1 MIIGEFGDCRG
12 RSGGAATLHPQ
23 SIAGKDNSIQGVENT
38 VQPSGRL
45 GAEGDRYGVP
55 SQRPADH
62 DRLCCPASFAS
73 APTQRPRSSA
83 LWSRADRAH
92 SISAESSTS

>member
-62 DRLCCPASFAS
+62 DRLCCSEFCERRRSDQDHQRFGRGPIVRTAS
-73 APTQRPRSSA
+73 ARSPQRS
-83 LWSRADRAH
+83 
-92 SISAESSTS
+92 